1 MKQRLSVK
9 AAVTTPVLKFL
20 ITCLC
25 SQSCVCLS
33 MHVCGGEEQRHKKKK
48 EKKMEKSEVACNR
61 MLLFLSVIHTHKH
74 AQADSIATCHRLYTA
89 AFDSG

>member
-33 MHVCGGEEQRHKKKK
+33 MHVCAGEEQRHTKKK
-48 EKKMEKSEVACNR
+48 EKKMEKSEVTCNR